1 MTKEIKV
8 LLGIGLATVALLF
21 GSIFFLSKSSESGPS
36 ASVTIPPEQRNLI
49 VRDDSWKTSS
59 TSAKVTIVEFS
70 DFQCPACAAAFPVV
84 KKVELDYGNNINF
97 VYRHFPLPQ
106 HKNGFK
112 AALAAEAAGVQGK
125 FWEMHDKL
133 FENQD
138 TWGELDNPADT
149 FTGYAK
155 DLGLETAKFGQDM
168 NDKKLS
174 DKVNRDQAD
183 GTTLGVNSTPTFII
197 NNQKFPGV
205 LSYAEFK
212 SKIDEELNK

>member
-1 MTKEIKV
+1 MTQEIKV
-8 LLGIGLATVALLF
+8 LIGIGVATVALVL
-21 GSIFFLSKSSESGPS
+21 GSVFFLGKSSGN
-36 ASVTIPPEQRNLI
+36 SVNVPPTDIKLL
-49 VRDDSWKTSS
+49 VRDDNYQTASA
-59 TSAKVTIVEFS
+59 SAKVTIVEFS
-70 DFQCPACAAAFPVV
+70 DFQCPACGAAFPVV
-84 KKVELDYGNNINF
+84 KKIEADYRDEVNF

-112 AALAAEAAGVQGK
+112 AALAAEAAGLQGK

-138 TWGELDNPADT
+138 TWGELDNPLDI

-155 DLGLETAKFGQDM
+155 DLGLNTAKFQQDM
-168 NDKKLS
+168 NDKKLT

-183 GTTLGVNSTPTFII
+183 GATLGVNSTPTFFI

-212 SKIDEELNK
+212 SKIDPELGE